1 MKTERKEQIEVPKIE
16 SISDRISYLTATEY
30 PLSAN
35 VVLIEGDT
43 VLWVYVWEIIL
54 RFRGFCMISQNR
66 QEKKF
71 GS

>member
-43 VLWVYVWEIIL
+43 VL
-54 RFRGFCMISQNR
+54 
-66 QEKKF
+66 
-71 GS
+71 